1 MALPA
6 DQVKMVERLERSARY
21 QWATQVTRGRKAL
34 DVGCEDGSG
43 TATLA
48 AAGAS
53 CVLGIDSSDQAIEH
67 ARVEYGQAAR
77 FEIAEPVA
85 LPVSDSSFDLV
96 TGFGVLE
103 RSDDPDAVLDEIERV
118 LEPSGVLLA
127 SLSHPQEPDSGDPAA
142 PLMRRFR
149 TVSIH
154 RQAHYAGTA
163 IDWEADRELIA
174 RTSGSPAD
182 TRQTALVAAS
192 DRPLPPLEPCGN
204 FEPIR
209 GLEALLDSLSQWE
222 ERARDAE
229 AEVAAMRWEVRIA
242 GEKLVALVQRLV
254 ELENAPTRRLRRW
267 LRSEPV
273 RVSAAG
279 VTRAASGSGRVSA
292 SRK

>member
-6 DQVKMVERLERSARY
+6 DQAKTVERLERSARY
-21 QWATQVTRGRKAL
+21 RWAAQVTGGRKAL
-34 DVGCEDGSG
+34 DIGCGDGSG
-43 TATLA
+43 TAILV

-53 CVLGIDSSDQAIEH
+53 SVLGVDPFEQAIER
-67 ARVEYGQAAR
+67 ARGEYGQAAR
-77 FEIAEPVA
+77 FEVAEPVV
-85 LPVSDSSFDLV
+85 LPVPDSSFDLV

-103 RSDDPDAVLDEIERV
+103 SSDDPDAVLDEVERV

-127 SLSHPQEPDSGDPAA
+127 SLTNPQGPDSGDPAA
-142 PLMRRFR
+142 PLRRRFR
-149 TVSIH
+149 AVSVH

-163 IDWEADRELIA
+163 IDWEADGELSA
-174 RTSGSPAD
+174 RASGSPAAA
-182 TRQTALVAAS
+182 RQTVLAAAS
-192 DRPLPPLEPCGN
+192 DRPLPALEPCGN
-204 FEPIR
+204 FEPIA

-254 ELENAPTRRLRRW
+254 ELENAPTRRLRRR

-273 RVSAAG
+273 RVSAADVLG
-279 VTRAASGSGRVSA
+279 AASGAERVS
-292 SRK
+292 SRRK